1 MPNPFC
7 TENNASKT
15 CAYTTYRIAVVLI
28 VPSQIN
34 QPTLVCFTSVEDDM
48 PRSES
53 RDAEVNAV
61 NIIILIHHQPCK
73 TCCNLLSSRLFG
85 TYECLSHNL
94 SKPELLIKDW
104 SLLAD
109 QVVAMVGPTQRYP
122 HQVLLS
128 TLLVL
133 DYLPVSFL
141 LQVFQVLALAGN
153 HLVQA
158 TVSLVDPMYG
168 LLIPSFDTHVQ
179 ERSLTL
185 P

>member
-1 MPNPFC
+1 MLRGILFADAIAPNKSRLYRKQGLPNTC
-7 TENNASKT
+7 T
-15 CAYTTYRIAVVLI
+15 YTTYRAMVVLI
-28 VPSQIN
+28 VVPQSN
-34 QPTLVCFTSVEDDM
+34 QPILVCFIFVESDM

-109 QVVAMVGPTQRYP
+109 QVVAMVDPTQRYP
-122 HQVLLS
+122 HQVFHS

-133 DYLPVSFL
+133 DYLPLSFL
-141 LQVFQVLALAGN
+141 LQVF
-153 HLVQA
+153 
-158 TVSLVDPMYG
+158 
-168 LLIPSFDTHVQ
+168 
-179 ERSLTL
+179 
-185 P
+185 